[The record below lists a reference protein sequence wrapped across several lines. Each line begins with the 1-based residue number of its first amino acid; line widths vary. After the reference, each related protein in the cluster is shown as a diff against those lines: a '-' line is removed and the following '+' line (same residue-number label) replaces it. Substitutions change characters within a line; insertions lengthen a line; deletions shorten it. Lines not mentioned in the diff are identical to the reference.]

1 MFASGD
7 DDIKKYEP
15 QDSTM
20 DSISYAE
27 DKSTSKA
34 ASKEEFVKQQ
44 LKARSSQYLETKK
57 FTVVV
62 GSWNVNSKVP
72 ERGLDEW
79 LRFDLNPDIIA
90 IGYVF
95 YLLFISVF
103 KKLT

>member
-7 DDIKKYEP
+7 DGMKNLDL
-15 QDSTM
+15 QDSSPM
-20 DSISYAE
+20 DSIAYMDE
-27 DKSTSKA
+27 KKA
-34 ASKEEFVKQQ
+34 PNREEWVKQQ
-44 LKARSSQYLETKK
+44 LRARAAQYIETKK

-90 IGYVF
+90 IGYT
-95 YLLFISVF
+95 YNIYCH
-103 KKLT
+103 